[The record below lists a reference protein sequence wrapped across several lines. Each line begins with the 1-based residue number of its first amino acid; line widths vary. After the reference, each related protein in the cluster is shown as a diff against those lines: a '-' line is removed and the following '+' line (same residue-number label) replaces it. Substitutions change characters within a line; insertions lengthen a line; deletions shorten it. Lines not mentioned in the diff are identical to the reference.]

1 MSFTTLSYL
10 FQVSCGDRDKLV
22 HILALLKLDLVQK
35 KVLIFTN
42 AIDMSFRLKLFLEK
56 VFSVSDYFTGHP
68 LNYFNSSFIFK
79 IIAADT

>member
-10 FQVSCGDRDKLV
+10 FQVSCADRDKLV

-68 LNYFNSSFIFK
+68 LNYFNSSLILK